1 MDKLE
6 HGSFRPS
13 SGCYEYND
21 AHALWILKRPCDF
34 ISVTSKNDITSLYPR
49 KYEGIKRLIKALLD
63 FHGKKTRTFLEKKNT
78 SILEELLFVYLPL
91 ITIHYA
97 CYVEFFPNVSN
108 CLKRFLSSLIKCIGS
123 LRTLALFLWAV
134 VPSFPFW
141 AALNVLIHRKHW
153 SRFPEA
159 AAGYCRLHDDRGAL
173 KEHVGLE
180 NGNNCSRTHN

>member
-1 MDKLE
+1 MTSKYIKKKQ
-6 HGSFRPS
+6 SFFMIIIFYSFCPNDYHIIPKFFWTNSNMVHLVHLQVVMNIMMRMR
-13 SGCYEYND
+13 YEF
-21 AHALWILKRPCDF
+21 LKRPCDF

-123 LRTLALFLWAV
+123 VRTLALL
-134 VPSFPFW
+134 
-141 AALNVLIHRKHW
+141 L
-153 SRFPEA
+153 
-159 AAGYCRLHDDRGAL
+159 
-173 KEHVGLE
+173 
-180 NGNNCSRTHN
+180 